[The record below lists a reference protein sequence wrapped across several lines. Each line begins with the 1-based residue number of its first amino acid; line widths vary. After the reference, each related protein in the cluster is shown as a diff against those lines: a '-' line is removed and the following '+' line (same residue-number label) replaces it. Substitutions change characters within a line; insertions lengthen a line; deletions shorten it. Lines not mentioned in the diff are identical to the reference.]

1 MAYRLTEKGREYVKT
16 WIAGLEEKRK
26 EILDAGLD
34 TCEETILPDIDVIE
48 DDIAL
53 FADKKEGEYLNGWGV
68 TDNINYDEPLQLNEG
83 INYEEYNEDYI
94 DEEQER

>member
-34 TCEETILPDIDVIE
+34 TCEETTLPDVDGIE
-48 DDIAL
+48 DDINL
-53 FADKKEGEYLNGWGV
+53 FADKEEGYYINGWGV
-68 TDNINYDEPLQLNEG
+68 TDSTDYDEPIKLDEG
-83 INYEEYNEDYI
+83 VDYI
-94 DEEQER
+94 DECVGM

>member
-34 TCEETILPDIDVIE
+34 TCEETTLPDVGDIE
-48 DDIAL
+48 DDINE
-53 FADKKEGEYLNGWGV
+53 FADKEERCYINCWGV
-68 TDNINYDEPLQLNEG
+68 TDSTDYDEPIQLDES
-83 INYEEYNEDYI
+83 IDYI
-94 DEEQER
+94 DECVNM